1 MSARDSDSLFRR
13 IFEDGPVGMALVGP
27 DFRLSE
33 ANEAFCRFTG
43 YSADELR
50 ELTFADITHPDD
62 VDTDLRLARR
72 VFAGEVSGYSIDKR
86 YVRKDGE
93 VVWAELSVFLI
104 RDESG
109 APVQGMGLVQDISD
123 RHAALDKARTEL
135 ARLARDHDRIL
146 EFAGEGIYY
155 VDARGRIA
163 FANPAAAG
171 MLGWG
176 PDEMVGK
183 PAHEILHHTRA
194 DGHPYPRESCPIH
207 GPAGSERARETVT
220 DDLFWRPDGS
230 SFPVHYRSA
239 PVRDGGGV
247 VVVFSD
253 MSERTRMEEALQEAS
268 GRAARARLQ
277 AAEAERA
284 RWARE
289 LHDETLQGLA
299 GLHVLLASA
308 SRAPSAELM
317 AERIGLAQDQIE
329 NELEKL
335 RGLIS
340 ELRPAALDELGLE
353 ASVRDLA
360 ERIQTVYGIGVEMAV
375 DLRTPEGAPRRV
387 APEVETAAYRIVQE
401 CLSNA
406 ARHAGAA
413 HVEVELAQDN
423 GTLEVSVVDDGGGFD
438 PAADAAGFGL
448 RGMRERVDLLA
459 GSLAIDSA
467 TGSGTRVTARLPLG
481 G

>member
-1 MSARDSDSLFRR
+1 M
-13 IFEDGPVGMALVGP
+13 
-27 DFRLSE
+27 
-33 ANEAFCRFTG
+33 
-43 YSADELR
+43 
-50 ELTFADITHPDD
+50 
-62 VDTDLRLARR
+62 
-72 VFAGEVSGYSIDKR
+72 
-86 YVRKDGE
+86 
-93 VVWAELSVFLI
+93 
-104 RDESG
+104 
-109 APVQGMGLVQDISD
+109 
-123 RHAALDKARTEL
+123 
-135 ARLARDHDRIL
+135 
-146 EFAGEGIYY
+146 
-155 VDARGRIA
+155 
-163 FANPAAAG
+163 
-171 MLGWG
+171 
-176 PDEMVGK
+176 
-183 PAHEILHHTRA
+183 
-194 DGHPYPRESCPIH
+194 
-207 GPAGSERARETVT
+207 
-220 DDLFWRPDGS
+220 
-230 SFPVHYRSA
+230 HYRSA

-317 AERIGLAQDQIE
+317 AERIGLAQEQIE

-438 PAADAAGFGL
+438 PAGRRGRLRAARDARARGPAGRLADDRQRHGQRDAGHRAAAARRLTCLSRAARRPRPGRARARSP
-448 RGMRERVDLLA
+448 RGRRGASGPACAGCGRGGPRSCARDRNSRSAISRLVCPRAIRRSTSISRAVSSGAERRAWAVSA
-459 GSLAIDSA
+459 ARRAPSRGS
-467 TGSGTRVTARLPLG
+467 R
-481 G
+481 